1 MNMVS
6 EFTERWE
13 LETVVKWQESV
24 STVEG
29 RLFRGDFQVYRF
41 AAPTMSI
48 ALARLSEISYK
59 LSRFPVEITGRRD
72 VNENMIGRPVYY
84 REFKAII
91 ADFDG
96 ERGRVKLRSDSPGV
110 FGFPPEPWDGEDAE
124 RSQDVWEDLLSPTI
138 HWHREE
144 EA

>member
-1 MNMVS
+1 MVS

-24 STVEG
+24 STVEC
-29 RLFRGDFQVYRF
+29 RLLRGDFQVYRF
-41 AAPTMSI
+41 AAPRMSA
-48 ALARLSEISYK
+48 ALARISEVGHK
-59 LSRFPVEITGRRD
+59 LSRFPVKITCRRD
-72 VNENMIGRPVYY
+72 VSENVIGRPVNY

-96 ERGRVKLRSDSPGV
+96 ERGRVKVRSDTPGV
-110 FGFPPEPWDGEDAE
+110 FGFPPEPWDGDAE

-144 EA
+144 EVA